1 MKCFK
6 YCFTTLVICCTFSV
20 NIVSYAATCDD
31 VRQLYGGT
39 ALDTEDYH
47 DYVGYV
53 DTLGDL
59 ANKRENSIDLINA
72 QERKDKLYEKY
83 DLLVN
88 EREMAL
94 TELIIGMKN
103 YDDALDLIGLTKN
116 IMELDVT
123 LKTYNLDQNDFNL
136 ENSVET
142 FNKLNT
148 EIGNN
153 RNYLYDSYDIG
164 ELGKCWPLEVSNN
177 FILKGY
183 KSIGSENGVYISAN
197 KSDYVYA
204 MYGGIVTKIEY
215 SDTYGNW
222 LEIQSG
228 KGLSI
233 SYSFLEKPLVKLG
246 EEVKQGDIIA
256 KINNDRLYIESILDT
271 KYINPMLLLGEMGI
285 IENNRWIYSNIGI
298 SDKNTLLDFSS
309 YNFTP
314 IRKIWDTTPQY
325 NKGGTDK
332 VSIEDLN
339 Q

>member
-1 MKCFK
+1 MKCFR
-6 YCFTTLVICCTFSV
+6 YFFSIMLICCIFSI

-31 VRQLYGGT
+31 IRQLYGGT
-39 ALDTEDYH
+39 ALDTNDYH
-47 DYVGYV
+47 DYVEYV

-59 ANKRENSIDLINA
+59 ANKRENSIDIINA

-83 DLLVN
+83 DLLIN
-88 EREMAL
+88 EREVAL
-94 TELIIGMKN
+94 TELTTSMRN

-116 IMELDVT
+116 IIELDTT
-123 LKTYNLDQNDFNL
+123 LKTYNLEQNDFNL
-136 ENSVET
+136 ENSAET
-142 FNKLNT
+142 FNKLNAK
-148 EIGNN
+148 IGNN
-153 RNYLYDSYDIG
+153 RSYLYDSYNIG
-164 ELGKCWPLEVSNN
+164 ILGQCWPVDVSNN

-204 MYGGIVTKIEY
+204 MYSGIVTKIEF
-215 SDTYGNW
+215 SETYGNW

-233 SYSFLEKPLVKLG
+233 SYSFLQKPLVKLG

-256 KINNDRLYIESILDT
+256 TIKNQSLYIETILDT
-271 KYINPMLLLGEMGI
+271 EYINPMLLLGEMGV
-285 IENNRWIYSNIGI
+285 IENNRWVYSNIAI
-298 SDKNTLLDFSS
+298 SDKSTLLDFSS

-314 IRKIWDTTPQY
+314 TKKIWDTTSQY

-332 VSIEDLN
+332 VSIEDLS

>member
-1 MKCFK
+1 MKCFR
-6 YCFTTLVICCTFSV
+6 YCFSTLLFCSILSL
-20 NIVSYAATCDD
+20 NIVSYGATCDD

-39 ALDTEDYH
+39 ALDTNDYH
-47 DYVGYV
+47 DYVDYV

-83 DLLVN
+83 DLLVH

-94 TELIIGMKN
+94 SELTTGMKS

-116 IMELDVT
+116 VIELDVT

-136 ENSVET
+136 ENSAET
-142 FNKLNT
+142 FNKLNA

-153 RNYLYDSYDIG
+153 RSYLNDSYNIG
-164 ELGKCWPLEVSNN
+164 DLGKCWPLEMSNN
-177 FILKGY
+177 FILNGY
-183 KSIGSENGVYISAN
+183 KSVGSENGVYISAN
-197 KSDYVYA
+197 KSNYVYA
-204 MYGGIVTKIEY
+204 MYGGIVTKIEF
-215 SDTYGNW
+215 SETYGNW

-256 KINNDRLYIESILDT
+256 TIKNQSLYIESILDAE
-271 KYINPMLLLGEMGI
+271 YINPMLLLGEMGV
-285 IENNRWIYSNIGI
+285 IENNRWVYSNIAI
-298 SDKNTLLDFSS
+298 SDKSTLLDFSS

-314 IRKIWDTTPQY
+314 TKKIWDTTSQY